1 MSSVRTPAGS
11 PGRRKGNR
19 TEEKENITPFVALF
33 RGRTDAFGLMQKG
46 VPFSVRR
53 PLSLFHYRLHLAGK
67 IRLGI
72 YPLLP
77 DGRIHFIVFDF
88 DGPESLLSARA
99 VADRARHFALPLV
112 WEISKSGEWHLWLF
126 FKEPVAA
133 CDARRVAQMLLEEAG
148 VKTEVFPKQ
157 DRVPED
163 GLGNFIW
170 LPLSGSSVSKGRTV
184 FVDHATG
191 QPYDDQWQ
199 ILKRIPKISA
209 ERLGQL
215 VEINGLEEASDWSDS
230 VWKPENKVYSGDLLP
245 CAIKMFE
252 GVREGCRD
260 VVAFRLAIHLK
271 SRGYCIEQTERF
283 LQEWNEKNQPPLPS
297 REVTMKVRSA
307 YLLGYR
313 GYGCEDPLIIPF
325 CDKACPIKQKI
336 LTAEFTSEGGR

>member
-1 MSSVRTPAGS
+1 MSSGSTPTGI
-11 PGRRKGNR
+11 PVRRKGSR
-19 TEEKENITPFVALF
+19 REEKEDITPFVALF
-33 RGRTDAFGLMQKG
+33 RGRTDAFGLMQKE
-46 VPFSVRR
+46 VPFSIRR

-77 DGRIHFIVFDF
+77 DGRIHFLVFDC

-112 WEISKSGEWHLWLF
+112 WEISKSGDRHLWLF
-126 FKEPVAA
+126 FSEPVLAG
-133 CDARRVAQMLLEEAG
+133 DARRVARMLLEEAG

-157 DRVPED
+157 DTAPED

-170 LPLSGSSVSKGRTV
+170 LPLSGSSVREGRTV
-184 FVDHATG
+184 FVDPAIS

-199 ILKRIPKISA
+199 ILKRIPKLSA
-209 ERLGQL
+209 EHLGRI
-215 VEINGLEEASDWSDS
+215 VEINGLEEASDQIPSGR
-230 VWKPENKVYSGDLLP
+230 KPEGKIYSGDLLP
-245 CAIKMFE
+245 CARKMFE

-271 SRGYCIEQTERF
+271 SSGCRMERTEQI
-283 LQEWNEKNQPPLPS
+283 LQEWNEKNQPPLSS

-307 YLLGYR
+307 YLRDYR
-313 GYGCEDPLIIPF
+313 SYGCEDPLIVPF
-325 CDKACPIKQKI
+325 CDEGCPIKQKI
-336 LTAEFTSEGGR
+336 LTAEFAAEGGR